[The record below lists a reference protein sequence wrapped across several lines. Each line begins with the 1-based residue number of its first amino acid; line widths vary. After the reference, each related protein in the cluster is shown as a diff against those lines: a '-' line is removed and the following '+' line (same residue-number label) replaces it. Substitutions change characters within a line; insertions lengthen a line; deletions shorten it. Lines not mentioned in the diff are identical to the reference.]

1 MKKSALLAGAL
12 MFASLPALSQ
22 EAPRSGESKSPSVER
37 GAEPGQRGGLADGDF
52 RDRMADAIAMVED
65 ACAADIDFFCGKVTP
80 GEGRLALCMRAHED
94 QLSRGCRFGVYR
106 VARNIGQFAQRTA
119 EACWQ
124 EVRALCGDADRI
136 GPCVAQK
143 KGSLS
148 PSCADITTMLGQRV
162 EELTARVGMPVYSP
176 DGKVLGQVA
185 EVSKGTD
192 GKVQSIQVDIGRVL
206 GLGTKVVAIGAD
218 KIEPLAGIKVRL
230 SEAELRAMPEANK
243 P

>member
-1 MKKSALLAGAL
+1 MKKSAVLAGAL

-22 EAPRSGESKSPSVER
+22 EAPRSEDRKSPAIER
-37 GAEPGQRGGLADGDF
+37 GAEPDQRGGLADGEL
-52 RDRMADAIAMVED
+52 RDRMADAIETVED
-65 ACAADIDFFCGKVTP
+65 ACGADIDFFCGRVTP
-80 GEGRLALCMRAHED
+80 GEGRLVLCMRAHSD
-94 QLSRGCRFGVYR
+94 QLSRGCRLAVSG
-106 VARNIGQFAQRTA
+106 VARNVGRFVERTA
-119 EACWQ
+119 QTCWQ
-124 EVRALCGDADRI
+124 EIRALCGEDKV
-136 GPCVAQK
+136 GQCVAQK

-148 PSCADITTMLGQRV
+148 PSCAAITTILGQKI

-218 KIEPLAGIKVRL
+218 KIEPLAGIKVHL
-230 SEAELRAMPEANK
+230 SEAELRALPEANR

>member
-1 MKKSALLAGAL
+1 MQKSALLAGAL

-22 EAPRSGESKSPSVER
+22 EAQRSGEPKSPVVES
-37 GAEPGQRGGLADGDF
+37 GAESDQRGSLADSDF
-52 RDRMADAIAMVED
+52 RNRMADAIETVED
-65 ACAADIDFFCGKVTP
+65 ACAADIDFFCGRVTP
-80 GEGRLALCMRAHED
+80 GEGRLVLCMRAHED
-94 QLSRGCRFGVYR
+94 QLSRGCRFAVYR
-106 VARNIGQFAQRTA
+106 VARNVGQFVQRTT
-119 EACWQ
+119 ETCWQ
-124 EVRALCGDADRI
+124 EVRSLCGDADKI

-148 PSCADITTMLGQRV
+148 PSCAAITTILGQKI
-162 EELTARVGMPVYSP
+162 EQLTARVGMPVYSP

-218 KIEPLAGIKVRL
+218 KIEPLVGL
-230 SEAELRAMPEANK
+230 SDAELRALPEANK